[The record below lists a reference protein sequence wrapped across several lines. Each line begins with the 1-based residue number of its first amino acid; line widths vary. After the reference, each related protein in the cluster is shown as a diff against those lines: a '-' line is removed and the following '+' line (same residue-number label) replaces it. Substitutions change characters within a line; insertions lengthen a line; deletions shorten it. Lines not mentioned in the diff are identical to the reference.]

1 MKNNYEH
8 SAPGSPGELAAVR
21 AGLHGGLPRLRQARH
36 QHLHLPPHR
45 CTVCWSCAARC
56 QCHGRER
63 SVVPALAGRRSWSRS
78 TLPLCRTSCTA
89 RPACCRRTPS
99 PRRWPTSGA
108 APGRGAHQPG
118 IRRLPVP
125 RRLHPRPPG
134 HGGEAEGGGRG
145 GGHQAVGH
153 RQAYTETYRKIRA
166 RADQV

>member
-1 MKNNYEH
+1 MPRQGTQRGAGAGREEELEQEYLAALQDFLH
-8 SAPGSPGELAAVR
+8 SKTCVLPPDTFAPGAGPPVARLLA
-21 AGLHGGLPRLRQARH
+21 
-36 QHLHLPPHR
+36 
-45 CTVCWSCAARC
+45 T
-56 QCHGRER
+56 GR
-63 SVVPALAGRRSWSRS
+63 
-78 TLPLCRTSCTA
+78 
-89 RPACCRRTPS
+89 
-99 PRRWPTSGA
+99 
-108 APGRGAHQPG
+108 RGAHQPG